1 VIGGPTNAS
10 GYTWW
15 QLRTSGGTTGWAVQD
30 WLANTGTPT
39 QPTPTPTPPP
49 TTPPPPT
56 SGKFAINST
65 VRVTETL
72 NMRSGAGTGNGIV
85 ATLPAGTTA
94 TVLEGPTS
102 ASGYTWWRVRTS
114 GGTTGW
120 VAENWLAAV
129 TPSTP
134 AFKAGDSFTVTEA
147 LNMRTGAGTGNG
159 IVATLP
165 AGTTG
170 TITGGPQSASG
181 YTWWSV
187 NTSRGSGWVVQN
199 WIRKS

>member
-1 VIGGPTNAS
+1 
-10 GYTWW
+10 
-15 QLRTSGGTTGWAVQD
+15 
-30 WLANTGTPT
+30 
-39 QPTPTPTPPP
+39 
-49 TTPPPPT
+49 
-56 SGKFAINST
+56 
-65 VRVTETL
+65 
-72 NMRSGAGTGNGIV
+72 
-85 ATLPAGTTA
+85 
-94 TVLEGPTS
+94 
-102 ASGYTWWRVRTS
+102 VRTS

-129 TPSTP
+129 TASTP
-134 AFKAGDSFTVTEA
+134 AFKAGDTFTVTEA

-187 NTSRGSGWVVQN
+187 STGRGSGWVVQD